1 MRGQEAES
9 AGAGR
14 TVAPMAA
21 PDGNARTPSADRG
34 DGPTPLGG
42 FHHVAL
48 ICSEIGRS
56 REFYTRVLGFRVV
69 AEEYREA
76 RRSWKVDLELAPGGM
91 RLELFSFPD
100 APPRPNQPE
109 ARGLRHLAFVVESV
123 AETAGR
129 LESLGVAVEPI
140 RVDQATGKPFTF
152 FKDPDGLPLELYER

>member
-1 MRGQEAES
+1 M
-9 AGAGR
+9 
-14 TVAPMAA
+14 
-21 PDGNARTPSADRG
+21 
-34 DGPTPLGG
+34 PLAG

-48 ICSEIGRS
+48 ICSDIHRS
-56 REFYTRVLGFRVV
+56 RDFYTRVLGFRVL

-76 RRSWKVDLELAPGGM
+76 RRSWKVDLELSTGGV

-123 AETAGR
+123 EASAVR
-129 LESLGVAVEPI
+129 LEALGVAVEPI
-140 RVDQATGKPFTF
+140 RVDQATGKRFTF